1 MILYINGDSHTAA
14 AEAVNP
20 YAFAEDD
27 PTLPHLGR
35 VPHPANLAVSWGRLL
50 SLTLKAGFHCSA
62 ESASSNARILRTT
75 RDWLHQQVTYD
86 DMLLIIQWSTWEREE
101 WLYDGVYYQVGASG
115 TDGVPAEAAERY
127 RHYIV
132 SVDWKQKTQE
142 AHDEIWKFHQELSDQ
157 GVRHI
162 FGGATQT
169 AVVPPSSSLLPARAF
184 SSTPA
189 TPAAATRP
197 ASSRFSPRPRVS
209 NISTTSS
216 SPTCTLTILAAPPKS
231 PPKYPSKTFGTTAS
245 PTPTRTATATPPGP

>member
-27 PTLPHLGR
+27 PTLTHLGR
-35 VPHPANLAVSWGRLL
+35 VAHPANLAVSWGRLL

-62 ESASSNARILRTT
+62 ESASSNTRILRTT

-86 DMLLIIQWSTWEREE
+86 DMLVIIQWSTWEREE

-142 AHDEIWKFHQELSDQ
+142 AHDEIWKFHQELNDQ

-162 FGGATQT
+162 FFNGNNDFGRIADRQDWGANYIGPYDSKLTYDAIIRAGGIDTVA
-169 AVVPPSSSLLPARAF
+169 PNSWHFGRDGHSYFHRFLLNYIM
-184 SSTPA
+184 SN
-189 TPAAATRP
+189 
-197 ASSRFSPRPRVS
+197 RF
-209 NISTTSS
+209 I
-216 SPTCTLTILAAPPKS
+216 
-231 PPKYPSKTFGTTAS
+231 
-245 PTPTRTATATPPGP
+245 